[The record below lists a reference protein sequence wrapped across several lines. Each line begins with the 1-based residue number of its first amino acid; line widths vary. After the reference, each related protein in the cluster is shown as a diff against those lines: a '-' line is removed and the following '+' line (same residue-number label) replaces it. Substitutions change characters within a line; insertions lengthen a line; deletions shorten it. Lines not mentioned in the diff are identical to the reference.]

1 MIILIRLKYVRPW
14 REQWGPSLQHW
25 QQWSEEV
32 STIFIITIF
41 IIILHLRYRIVVLG
55 DGGVG
60 KSALTLQYV
69 QVLHTPSIFLLK
81 KIAQHNFIDYH
92 DPTIEDAYQQRT
104 VIDSEP
110 CLLDILDTAGQV
122 DCQSLLKHTIVLPT
136 KRRLRGNDRTI
147 LR

>member
-32 STIFIITIF
+32 STINIITIF
-41 IIILHLRYRIVVLG
+41 IVIILTFFIITINIITIFFILLHLRYRIVVLG

-69 QVLHTPSIFLLK
+69 QVLHFP
-81 KIAQHNFIDYH
+81 
-92 DPTIEDAYQQRT
+92 
-104 VIDSEP
+104 
-110 CLLDILDTAGQV
+110 
-122 DCQSLLKHTIVLPT
+122 
-136 KRRLRGNDRTI
+136 
-147 LR
+147 

>member
-32 STIFIITIF
+32 STINIITIF
-41 IIILHLRYRIVVLG
+41 IIIIIITIFILILHLRYRIVVLG

-69 QVLHTPSIFLLK
+69 QVLHFPSIFLLK
-81 KIAQHNFIDYH
+81 RNRAAQLH
-92 DPTIEDAYQQRT
+92 R
-104 VIDSEP
+104 
-110 CLLDILDTAGQV
+110 
-122 DCQSLLKHTIVLPT
+122 LP
-136 KRRLRGNDRTI
+136 RPNDRGRVPATNGDRFGAVPPRHPGHCWAGSWLSNSAQTVWI
-147 LR
+147 I